1 MSPDKV
7 DFPVR
12 VLIVDDEASYAK
24 ALSKRLE
31 VRGLNT
37 AVANSGRE
45 AIQTLRKQD
54 FEVILLDLKME
65 DVDGLETLKVCKIMD
80 PRLKVIILTGHGGEA
95 EAKQSLKLGAF
106 DYLVKP
112 TELDDIIKS
121 IRRAMAGR

>member
-1 MSPDKV
+1 MSPEKV

-12 VLIVDDEASYAK
+12 VLIVDDEASYTK

-31 VRGLNT
+31 VRGVT
-37 AVANSGRE
+37 TSVANSGRQ
-45 AIQTLRKQD
+45 AIQTLREQD
-54 FEVILLDLKME
+54 FDVVLLDLKME
-65 DVDGLETLKVCKIMD
+65 DVDGIETLKVCKIMD

-95 EAKQSLKLGAF
+95 EAKQCLKLGAF

-112 TELDDIIKS
+112 SELDDIIKS